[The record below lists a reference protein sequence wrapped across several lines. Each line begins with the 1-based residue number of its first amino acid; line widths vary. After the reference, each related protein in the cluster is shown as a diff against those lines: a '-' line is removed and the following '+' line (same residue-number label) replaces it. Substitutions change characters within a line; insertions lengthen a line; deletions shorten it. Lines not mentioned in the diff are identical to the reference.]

1 MGEFTGALG
10 LFGGET
16 GADRRGWRTIGETNI
31 SHMRVTLS
39 SEAPGS
45 QKLPLAG
52 DSITFW
58 RAIRP
63 IRAGASHPL
72 KQFAFGAF
80 DAQRICAHN
89 RAA

>member
-1 MGEFTGALG
+1 MGTFTGALG

-16 GADRRGWRTIGETNI
+16 GAGRHGWRTIGETNI

-45 QKLPLAG
+45 QKLPQAG
-52 DSITFW
+52 DSIKLW

-63 IRAGASHPL
+63 IPRR
-72 KQFAFGAF
+72 
-80 DAQRICAHN
+80 RIPPAEAVCLW
-89 RAA
+89 RI